1 MTIKEAILKSLDD
14 LYELNQEPSTHNDV
28 YSHIINNEYYSF
40 EEAKTPKQTVSA
52 LLWTFIKNN
61 DTRVGRIKGKG
72 NVYLYYLTKYEQHLN
87 LDVSLISNSKKTSGN
102 NYHERDLH
110 VLLSSYL
117 KGNNVF
123 SKTIPHE
130 KSKSSKD
137 TNQIWIH
144 PDMIG
149 ISYLNIDSIVNKRF
163 IKVVDSSNTFKLTSY
178 EIKREIKTDRELKKC
193 YFQTVSNS
201 SWANYGYLVVFEI
214 NNSLLSEEMK
224 RLNDSFGIGIIEL
237 KANPFESKVLF
248 QAKLKKLDF
257 KTIDKLC
264 KVNPKYEEFISIN
277 ERILTSDEKNHRSVK
292 KELHDFCDK
301 YLETESEIEAYCEKH
316 NIPEDPEDSS
326 HIGI

>member
-1 MTIKEAILKSLDD
+1 MTIKTAILQSLDD
-14 LYELNQEPSTHNDV
+14 LKKKLSTPRDV
-28 YSHIINNEYYSF
+28 YNHIINHEYYYF
-40 EEAKTPKQTVSA
+40 EAGKTPKQTVSS
-52 LLWTFIKNN
+52 LLGAFIKNN
-61 DTRVGRIKGKG
+61 DTRVGRIKGNG
-72 NVYLYYLTKYEQHLN
+72 NFYLYYLTKYEQNLN
-87 LDVSLISNSKKTSGN
+87 LDEPLISNSKKQVKNKYG
-102 NYHERDLH
+102 EKGLH
-110 VLLSSYL
+110 MLLSSYL
-117 KGNNVF
+117 KSNNVF

-137 TNQIWIH
+137 ENQIWIH
-144 PDMIG
+144 PDMVG

-178 EIKREIKTDRELKKC
+178 EIKREIKTDYELKKC

-214 NNSLLSEEMK
+214 NKSVELSEEMK

-248 QAKLKKLDF
+248 QSKLRKLDF

-264 KVNPKYEEFISIN
+264 KVNKEYENFISIN
-277 ERILTSDEKNHRSVK
+277 ERILTIDEKNHQSVEK
-292 KELHDFCDK
+292 DLDDFCDK
-301 YLETESEIEAYCEKH
+301 YLEKESEIEAYCEKH
-316 NIPEDPEDSS
+316 NIPKDSS

>member
-1 MTIKEAILKSLDD
+1 MTIKEATLKSLD
-14 LYELNQEPSTHNDV
+14 ELKTLSTHNDV
-28 YSHIINNEYYSF
+28 YNHIINNEYYSF
-40 EEAKTPKQTVSA
+40 KESKTPKQTVSA
-52 LLWTFIKNN
+52 SLWTFIKNN
-61 DTRVGRIKGKG
+61 DTRVGRIKGNG
-72 NVYLYYLTKYEQHLN
+72 NFYLYYLTKYEKDLN
-87 LDVSLISNSKKTSGN
+87 LDVSFISNSKTISVNKSKD
-102 NYHERDLH
+102 YQERDLH
-110 VLLSSYL
+110 MLLSSYL

-123 SKTIPHE
+123 SKTIFHE

-137 TNQIWIH
+137 RNQKWIH

-149 ISYLNIDSIVNKRF
+149 ISYLNIDSKVNKSF

-178 EIKREIKTDRELKKC
+178 EIKKEIKTDYELKRY

-214 NNSLLSEEMK
+214 TNSVELSEEMK

-248 QAKLKKLDF
+248 QSKLKKLDF

-264 KVNPKYEEFISIN
+264 KVNKDYENFISIN
-277 ERILTSDEKNHRSVK
+277 ERILTIDEKNHRSVEK
-292 KELHDFCDK
+292 DLHDFCDK
-301 YLETESEIEAYCEKH
+301 YLEKESEIEAYCEKH
-316 NIPEDPEDSS
+316 NIPKDSY